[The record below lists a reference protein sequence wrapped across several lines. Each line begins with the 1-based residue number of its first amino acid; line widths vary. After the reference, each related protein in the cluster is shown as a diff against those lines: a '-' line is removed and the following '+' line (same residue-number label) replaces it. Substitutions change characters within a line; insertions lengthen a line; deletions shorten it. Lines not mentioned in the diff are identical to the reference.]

1 MLVEASVTRGGI
13 DLTCSGDLAI
23 LYRVKPPLSPA

>member
-13 DLTCSGDLAI
+13 DLAGSVDGAI
-23 LYRVKPPLSPA
+23 LYRVKPPPAPA